1 MNDQLNKLRQW
12 KCRNGHILGMVERV
26 KVENSLGEI
35 GHVSRLLLLR
45 RAIDLS
51 QMYPEEVD
59 IIGALEGTML
69 HIRCDVTGCGEVR
82 TWEIGQDAIERLM
95 EMLSTNAY
103 GETNKR
109 MIEGVK

>member
-1 MNDQLNKLRQW
+1 
-12 KCRNGHILGMVERV
+12 MVERV